1 MSGKRQ
7 GAEQRLKNI
16 ACLWEKE
23 RDIVGMQ
30 NRTASLE
37 DRLVVSYEVK
47 HVTVLRT
54 TQAWGYPR

>member
-7 GAEQRLKNI
+7 GAEQCLKNI

-30 NRTASLE
+30 NGTASLE
-37 DRLVVSYEVK
+37 DRLVVSYEIK
-47 HVTVLRT
+47 RVTVLRT
-54 TQAWGYPR
+54 TQPWGYPR